1 MRRSIFKLGVG
12 VFIFLVSVSAV
23 AFWFAYRT
31 PATETLGLP
40 PCAGPPGYEMTSVPC
55 SEPDL
60 SVFSNLPVAEYC
72 DVVRDSARHSDQIVR
87 VRGKYFFNME
97 NSALY
102 DPACRNED
110 SWTWVDY
117 EPYSNFEDARRS
129 AGLRRAV
136 EAEVVFLG
144 KWSGPSAE
152 GYGHLNGYR
161 YKLSVFKVETMKAKV
176 SDAR

>member
-1 MRRSIFKLGVG
+1 MRRSISTLGVG
-12 VFIFLVSVSAV
+12 VFIFLVGVSAV
-23 AFWFAYRT
+23 AFWFAYRS

-40 PCAGPPGYEMTSVPC
+40 PCAGPPDYEMTSVPC

-60 SVFSNLPVAEYC
+60 SVFLNLPVAEYC
-72 DVVRDSARHSDQIVR
+72 DVVRNSARHSDQIVR

-102 DPACRNED
+102 DPACRNDD

-117 EPYSNFEDARRS
+117 EPYSNFEDARRA
-129 AGLRRAV
+129 AGLRPAV
-136 EAEVVFLG
+136 EAQVVFLG

-161 YKLSVFKVETMKAKV
+161 YKLSLLRVEAVKATA
-176 SDAR
+176 SNAR